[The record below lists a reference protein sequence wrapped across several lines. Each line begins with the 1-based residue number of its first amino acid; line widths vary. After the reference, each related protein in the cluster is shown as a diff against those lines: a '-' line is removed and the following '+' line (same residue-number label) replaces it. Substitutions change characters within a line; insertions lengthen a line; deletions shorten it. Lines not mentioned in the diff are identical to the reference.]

1 MNQADITLW
10 TKHI

>member
-10 TKHI
+10 NKQI